1 MIINLDIP
9 EDIEQDAEGLDKA
22 ALYRKLMEIT
32 AVEFYRQRKIGTAGV
47 RRMLG
52 FEDRWETI
60 EFLGTHKA
68 YPNYNEDDAAEDW
81 ASIQDYK
88 AKHVK

>member
-52 FEDRWETI
+52 FEDRLDTI
-60 EFLGTHKA
+60 EFLSKFKA
-68 YPNYNEDDAAEDW
+68 YPNYNEEDLEHDS
-81 ASIQDYK
+81 ATIERVEKRRAQ
-88 AKHVK
+88 